1 MLNLNMKKIK
11 QNNINPCKLIS
22 KAEYARRQGISHTE
36 VNRMIKRGDVV
47 IIITLDNKE
56 LVHL

>member
-1 MLNLNMKKIK
+1 MKKIK